1 MEEWQ
6 AFDRIEPI
14 GDYKTD
20 VVIGEMAAMISDNFA
35 ALGGKKRTKPTDP
48 RSMVWYMKKKLDDKN
63 RIIRLRD
70 PEYFKGILGIK

>member
-35 ALGGKKRTKPTDP
+35 ALGGNKRTKPTDP
-48 RSMVWYMKKKLDDKN
+48 REMVWYMKKKLADKN